1 MARYSLEI
9 LMRDFARDRERF
21 VAQHPHAVLMWAPA
35 KSGANFIE
43 KTCVSKIPTEPVRDE
58 PIAVEVVKGVING
71 FPFGVT
77 IGHAEN
83 NDIVLPNQ
91 HVSRF
96 HAYIKHGPEGST
108 LVDADSTNGTF
119 LDGVRLAPTK
129 PMPLPPEA
137 HISFGGEVVKYL
149 EPSQLVAHL
158 TELLAQPRMLE

>member
-1 MARYSLEI
+1 MARYSLDT

-21 VAQHPHAVLMWAPA
+21 LAQHPHAVLMWAPA
-35 KSGANFIE
+35 KKNGDFIE
-43 KTCVSKIPTEPVRDE
+43 RTRVAKIPTEPVRDE
-58 PIAVEVVKGVING
+58 PIAVEVVKEVING

-83 NDIVLPNQ
+83 NDIVLTNQ

-96 HAYIKHGPEGST
+96 HAYIKPGPKGST

-119 LDGVRLAPTK
+119 LDGVRLSPTK
-129 PMPLPPEA
+129 PTPLPPEA

-158 TELLAQPRMLE
+158 TELLARPTLE